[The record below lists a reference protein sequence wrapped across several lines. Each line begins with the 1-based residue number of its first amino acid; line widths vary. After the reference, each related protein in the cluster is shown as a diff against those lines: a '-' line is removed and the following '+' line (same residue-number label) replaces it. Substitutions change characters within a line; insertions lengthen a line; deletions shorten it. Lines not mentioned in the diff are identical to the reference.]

1 MELSVQIISLI
12 FSFFYGVFLG
22 LFLNVNH
29 DIIYNI
35 NKFIKYIGS
44 FLVIFIG
51 TLIYFL
57 ILRKISYVNMH
68 IYCLIVLSC
77 GFWLYNVV
85 VKHFKK

>member
-35 NKFIKYIGS
+35 NKFIKYIG
-44 FLVIFIG
+44 
-51 TLIYFL
+51 
-57 ILRKISYVNMH
+57 
-68 IYCLIVLSC
+68 
-77 GFWLYNVV
+77 
-85 VKHFKK
+85 